1 MNLVV
6 DACVF
11 VAEQIED
18 QREFAAA
25 DAFFDHC
32 VRNGIRLYALALVL
46 AEVAGAVARIT
57 GDSAMGGVSTT
68 RLSHFPKLY
77 LRQVDLSLAEAA
89 ARAAARL
96 SLRGADSHYVA
107 LARELK
113 CPLITNDDEVIQRCP
128 PTMKVLRPDKWLDLQ
143 PDH

>member
-1 MNLVV
+1 MPCS
-6 DACVF
+6 ASMRGS
-11 VAEQIED
+11 E
-18 QREFAAA
+18 R
-25 DAFFDHC
+25 
-32 VRNGIRLYALALVL
+32 LVL
-46 AEVAGAVARIT
+46 PEKYTKVWF
-57 GDSAMGGVSTT
+57 SAMGGVSTT

-89 ARAAARL
+89 ARAAARF

-107 LARELK
+107 LSRELK

-143 PDH
+143 PDR

>member
-32 VRNGIRLYALALVL
+32 VRNGIRLYAPAIVL

-57 GDSAMGGVSTT
+57 GDSAMGDVS
-68 RLSHFPKLY
+68 RF
-77 LRQVDLSLAEAA
+77 
-89 ARAAARL
+89 
-96 SLRGADSHYVA
+96 
-107 LARELK
+107 
-113 CPLITNDDEVIQRCP
+113 
-128 PTMKVLRPDKWLDLQ
+128 
-143 PDH
+143 

>member
-11 VAEQIED
+11 V
-18 QREFAAA
+18 AA

-32 VRNGIRLYALALVL
+32 VRNGIRLYAPAIVL
-46 AEVAGAVARIT
+46 AEVAGAVTRIT

-77 LRQVDLSLAEAA
+77 LRQVDLSLAKAA
-89 ARAAARL
+89 ARVAARFL
-96 SLRGADSHYVA
+96 LRGADSHYVA

-113 CPLITNDDEVIQRCP
+113 CPLITHDDEVIQRCP

-143 PDH
+143 PDR

>member
-18 QREFAAA
+18 QPEFAAT
-25 DAFFDHC
+25 DEFFDHC
-32 VRNGIRLYALALVL
+32 VRNGIRLYAPAIVL

-57 GDSAMGGVSTT
+57 SDPAMAGVSTT

-77 LRQVDLSLAEAA
+77 LRQVDLSFAEAA
-89 ARAAARL
+89 ARAAARF

-107 LARELK
+107 LAREMK
-113 CPLITNDDEVIQRCP
+113 CTLITHDNEVIQRCP
-128 PTMKVLRPDKWLDLQ
+128 PTMKC
-143 PDH
+143 